1 MKSFLKSIKVVLAVV
16 FFVFSLLACRSQ
28 DNDDIV
34 VPKPKPEQPSTELKW
49 SKVEFRFTEGHSHG
63 YFHGSPEYP
72 GVKYLK
78 SVQKFYFENKNGQ
91 IVPSADNPAAL
102 SVMSAD
108 GGLSLYGLEI
118 FYYNEKGERINSV
131 LASDE
136 AAKQYQHFFLMENIV
151 AISGGTVV
159 PNKEIMTYKY
169 RDTNPE
175 DKYIFKS
182 FGGPREAKIRPEKIG
197 LKGFFDVKKPY
208 LNFDLRIVLAQFSQK
223 PDNLEY
229 DKLSSASFDK
239 KLDIKI
245 PVHIYTDRINEDSLI
260 EDAMREFG
268 VTEAEIKAD
277 INAKLNSKVNS
288 ESSGVFL

>member
-1 MKSFLKSIKVVLAVV
+1 
-16 FFVFSLLACRSQ
+16 
-28 DNDDIV
+28 
-34 VPKPKPEQPSTELKW
+34 
-49 SKVEFRFTEGHSHG
+49 
-63 YFHGSPEYP
+63 
-72 GVKYLK
+72 
-78 SVQKFYFENKNGQ
+78 
-91 IVPSADNPAAL
+91 
-102 SVMSAD
+102 MSAD

-175 DKYIFKS
+175 NKYIFKS
-182 FGGPREAKIRPEKIG
+182 FGGQRDAKIRPEKIG

-208 LNFDLRIVLAQFSQK
+208 LNFDLRIVLAQFTQK
-223 PDNLEY
+223 SDNLEY
-229 DKLSSASFDK
+229 DKLPSASFDK

-260 EDAMREFG
+260 EDAAREFG
-268 VTEAEIKAD
+268 VSEAEIKAD
-277 INAKLNSKVNS
+277 INAKLNSEVNS

>member
-34 VPKPKPEQPSTELKW
+34 ISVAEPKPINIELIW

-78 SVQKFYFENKNGQ
+78 TVQKFFFENKDGQ
-91 IVPSADNPAAL
+91 IVPSADNPRAL
-102 SVMSAD
+102 RVMSAD
-108 GGLSLYGLEI
+108 GGMSLYGLEI
-118 FYYNEKGERINSV
+118 IYYNEKGERINSI

-136 AAKQYQHFFLMENIV
+136 AAKQYQHFFLMENIATV
-151 AISGGTVV
+151 SGGAEV
-159 PNKEIMTYKY
+159 PSKEIMTYRY

-175 DKYIFKS
+175 DRYIYKS
-182 FGGPREAKIRPEKIG
+182 YGGVADAKIRPEKIG
-197 LKGFFDVKKPY
+197 LKGFFEVKKPY
-208 LNFDLRIVLAQFSQK
+208 INFDLRVILAQFSQK
-223 PDNLEY
+223 SDDLEY
-229 DKLSSASFDK
+229 DKLPFN

-245 PVHIYTDRINEDSLI
+245 PVHIYTDRINENSLTT
-260 EDAMREFG
+260 DAAREFG
-268 VTEAEIKAD
+268 VSEAEIEAD
-277 INAKLNSKVNS
+277 INTILTSDVNP
-288 ESSGVFL
+288 ESSGIFL

>member
-1 MKSFLKSIKVVLAVV
+1 M
-16 FFVFSLLACRSQ
+16 ACRSQ

-78 SVQKFYFENKNGQ
+78 SVQKFFFENKNGQ

-118 FYYNEKGERINSV
+118 FYYNEKGERINSA

-175 DKYIFKS
+175 NKYIYKS
-182 FGGPREAKIRPEKIG
+182 FGGQRDAKIRPEKIG

-245 PVHIYTDRINEDSLI
+245 PIHIYTDRINEDSLI

>member
-28 DNDDIV
+28 ENDDIV
-34 VPKPKPEQPSTELKW
+34 VPKPEQSSTELKW

-78 SVQKFYFENKNGQ
+78 SVQKFFFENKNGQ

-118 FYYNEKGERINSV
+118 FYYNEKGERINSF

-175 DKYIFKS
+175 NKYIYKS
-182 FGGPREAKIRPEKIG
+182 FGGQRDAKIRPEKIG

-229 DKLSSASFDK
+229 DKLSANDF
-239 KLDIKI
+239 
-245 PVHIYTDRINEDSLI
+245 R
-260 EDAMREFG
+260 
-268 VTEAEIKAD
+268 
-277 INAKLNSKVNS
+277 
-288 ESSGVFL
+288 

>member
-1 MKSFLKSIKVVLAVV
+1 MIRFFKAIKAVLVVL
-16 FFVFSLLACRSQ
+16 FVFLLLACRSQ
-28 DNDDIV
+28 ENDDIV
-34 VPKPKPEQPSTELKW
+34 VPKPEQSSTELKW

-78 SVQKFYFENKNGQ
+78 SVQKFFFENKNGQ

-159 PNKEIMTYKY
+159 PDNEIMTYKY

-175 DKYIFKS
+175 NKYIYKS
-182 FGGPREAKIRPEKIG
+182 YKGEADAKLRPERIG

-208 LNFDLRIVLAQFSQK
+208 LNFDLRIVLAKFEQK
-223 PDNLEY
+223 PNGLEF
-229 DKLSSASFDK
+229 DKLPTASFDK

-245 PVHIYTDRINEDSLI
+245 PVHIYTDRINEDSLVR
-260 EDAMREFG
+260 DAAREFG
-268 VTEAEIKAD
+268 VSEAEIEAD
-277 INAKLNSKVNS
+277 IDAKLTSDVNP
-288 ESSGVFL
+288 ESSGIFL

>member
-16 FFVFSLLACRSQ
+16 FFIFSLLACRSQ
-28 DNDDIV
+28 ENDDIV
-34 VPKPKPEQPSTELKW
+34 VPKPEQSSTELKW

-72 GVKYLK
+72 DVKYLK
-78 SVQKFYFENKNGQ
+78 SVQKFFFENKNGQ

-159 PNKEIMTYKY
+159 PDNEIMTYKY

-175 DKYIFKS
+175 NKYIFKS

-208 LNFDLRIVLAQFSQK
+208 LNFDLRIVLAKFGQK
-223 PDNLEY
+223 PNDLES
-229 DKLSSASFDK
+229 DKLPSASFDK
-239 KLDIKI
+239 ELDIKI
-245 PVHIYTDRINEDSLI
+245 PVHIYTDRINEDSLVK
-260 EDAMREFG
+260 DAAREFG
-268 VTEAEIKAD
+268 VSEAEIEAD
-277 INAKLNSKVNS
+277 IDAKLTSDVNP
-288 ESSGVFL
+288 ESSGIFL